1 MPIATPKKCFKCGK
15 VKLIGDCIVGMPIC
29 DDCRNKDLGKASGK
43 GGIKSALSDLIKEKF
58 GKGKK

>member
-29 DDCRNKDLGKASGK
+29 DDCRNKASGK
-43 GGIKSALSDLIKEKF
+43 GGIKSALIDLIKETF

>member
-1 MPIATPKKCFKCGK
+1 MAMPTPKKCFKCGK

-29 DDCRNKDLGKASGK
+29 DDCKNKGKSHSK
-43 GGIKSALSDLIKEKF
+43 GGIKSALSDWIKEKL